1 MMARNQK
8 LPQGVQ
14 YEKKR
19 LDRPTIYRDYN
30 QIMGGTDL
38 NDWLLAQFRSSF
50 RCHRWQPKVLV
61 HMLQQAV
68 VNAHILFKL
77 ENMCGTD
84 RSLFHF
90 VSELMTEIPDF
101 VRRPLVSVPQGRPNL
116 PGNAQSRW
124 WWASQR
130 SRRTTGTHVPNLVTR
145 PRDATNRRPENRK
158 RCKYCVQVRSSLY
171 CTLCEVFLCGGA
183 CWHAWHTFAEFP
195 SAEEARRGEHTS
207 EDDN

>member
-124 WWASQR
+124 
-130 SRRTTGTHVPNLVTR
+130 
-145 PRDATNRRPENRK
+145 
-158 RCKYCVQVRSSLY
+158 
-171 CTLCEVFLCGGA
+171 
-183 CWHAWHTFAEFP
+183 
-195 SAEEARRGEHTS
+195 
-207 EDDN
+207 